1 MYTELRQPRLR
12 GRPRASDS
20 TDTREGILRSARDV
34 FRELGYEG
42 TTNMKIAT
50 HAGLTRPAINYHFTS
65 KRELFRTVV
74 EANLAILGRAIGE
87 AAGERSLRGRLR
99 TLMISADTDPDV
111 RAATG
116 FLTVAE
122 LDCQRHPELRA
133 DGWDVAS
140 ALRDFLSASVATA
153 LEDGELRADVDVASV
168 VDALHA
174 VLSGMAFRVGAVG
187 DHGRRQAQTDAL
199 MALVSGDL
207 FTSTSEDRRD
217 EPARLG

>member
-1 MYTELRQPRLR
+1 MYTEVKLPRLR

-20 TDTREGILRSARDV
+20 ADTREGILQSARDV

-74 EANLAILGRAIGE
+74 EANLAVLGQAIG
-87 AAGERSLRGRLR
+87 AAAAEVTLRDRLR
-99 TLMISADTDPDV
+99 VLMVSADADPDV
-111 RAATG
+111 HAATG

-140 ALRDFLSASVATA
+140 ALRDFLSASVADA
-153 LEDGELRADVDVASV
+153 LEAGELRADVDLPSV

-174 VLSGMAFRVGAVG
+174 VLSGMAFRGDAVG
-187 DHGRRQAQTDAL
+187 DHGRRRAQTDAL
-199 MALVSGDL
+199 MSLVSGDL
-207 FTSTSEDRRD
+207 FTGTSGDRHD

>member
-1 MYTELRQPRLR
+1 MYTEARPPRLR
-12 GRPRASDS
+12 GRPRASEN
-20 TDTREGILRSARDV
+20 TDTRAGILRSARDV

-74 EANLAILGRAIGE
+74 EANLAILAQAIG
-87 AAGERSLRGRLR
+87 AAADQVTLRDRLR
-99 TLMISADTDPDV
+99 TLMLAADTDPEV

-140 ALRDFLSASVATA
+140 ALRDFLRTSVAAARET
-153 LEDGELRADVDVASV
+153 GELHAGVDLPSV

-174 VLSGMAFRVGAVG
+174 VLSGMAFRGGAVA
-187 DHGRRQAQTDAL
+187 DGRRRAQTEAL

-207 FTSTSEDRRD
+207 FTGPSGDRRD
-217 EPARLG
+217 EPVRLG

>member
-1 MYTELRQPRLR
+1 VYTGAKSPRLR

-20 TDTREGILRSARDV
+20 TDTRAGILRSARDV

-42 TTNMKIAT
+42 TSNMKIAT
-50 HAGLTRPAINYHFTS
+50 HAGLTRPAINYHFTG

-74 EANLAILGRAIGE
+74 EANLAILAQAIG
-87 AAGERSLRGRLR
+87 AAADRVTLRDRLR
-99 TLMISADTDPDV
+99 TLMIAADTDPEV

-140 ALRDFLSASVATA
+140 ALRDFLSASVAA
-153 LEDGELRADVDVASV
+153 AQEAGELQADVDRPSV

-174 VLSGMAFRVGAVG
+174 VLSGMAFRGGAVS
-187 DHGRRQAQTDAL
+187 DRRRRAQTDAL

-207 FTSTSEDRRD
+207 FTSPSGDRHD

>member
-1 MYTELRQPRLR
+1 
-12 GRPRASDS
+12 
-20 TDTREGILRSARDV
+20 
-34 FRELGYEG
+34 
-42 TTNMKIAT
+42 MKIAT

-74 EANLAILGRAIGE
+74 EANLAILRQAIG
-87 AAGERSLRGRLR
+87 AATVEVSLRARLR
-99 TLMISADTDPDV
+99 ALMVAADSDPEV

-140 ALRDFLSASVATA
+140 ALRNFLYASVATA
-153 LEDGELRADVDVASV
+153 RENGELRADVEVASV

-174 VLSGMAFRVGAVG
+174 VLSGMAFRGGTG
-187 DHGRRQAQTDAL
+187 DHDRRQAQTDAL
-199 MALVSGDL
+199 MALVNGDL
-207 FTSTSEDRRD
+207 FTGSMADRHD

>member
-1 MYTELRQPRLR
+1 MYTEARPPRLR

-20 TDTREGILRSARDV
+20 TDTRADILRSARDV

-74 EANLAILGRAIGE
+74 DINLAVLGRAIR
-87 AAGERSLRGRLR
+87 AAAAEVTLRDRLR
-99 TLMISADTDPDV
+99 TLMIAADTDPQV

-133 DGWDVAS
+133 HGWDVAF
-140 ALRDFLSASVATA
+140 ALRDFLYTSVAAA
-153 LEDGELRADVDVASV
+153 LETGELRADADLPSV

-174 VLSGMAFRVGAVG
+174 VLSGMAFRGGAIG
-187 DHGRRQAQTDAL
+187 DRRRSAQTDAL

-207 FTSTSEDRRD
+207 FTGSRGDRHD
-217 EPARLG
+217 EPVRLG